1 MKRKSV
7 SHESSRLPAALNT
20 ESLTSLLE
28 WDDTFYQ
35 AVAAASPAFREE
47 LAQAAKLNY
56 VITESYAG
64 TAAGTHV
71 FKRAIN
77 KVKSEFGYPGVE
89 LPTWSVIEKGKIQS
103 ELLQSMASHCKPL
116 HQFHDVTHVV
126 PILEREACEG
136 IVDSIFTRLS
146 DLKLLF
152 ASDVDGLL
160 TVEEFEADKQELG
173 QELFMQLDVVLSKS
187 EILEQAECST

>member
-7 SHESSRLPAALNT
+7 SHASSRGPAALSS

-28 WDDTFYQ
+28 WDYTFYQ
-35 AVAAASPAFREE
+35 AVADASPAFREE
-47 LAQAAKLNY
+47 FAKAAKLNY

-89 LPTWSVIEKGKIQS
+89 LPTWSVIEKGKIS
-103 ELLQSMASHCKPL
+103 ERALAVHGKPL
-116 HQFHDVTHVV
+116 QGSSPV
-126 PILEREACEG
+126 
-136 IVDSIFTRLS
+136 S
-146 DLKLLF
+146 
-152 ASDVDGLL
+152 
-160 TVEEFEADKQELG
+160 
-173 QELFMQLDVVLSKS
+173 
-187 EILEQAECST
+187 